1 MLKIF
6 FIFNIKNFLL
16 INFLIFG
23 FNKFFVKGNDNSDY
37 RVHYFKAPDGKW
49 LSLLNV
55 QVVLENPMERKAH
68 FEDEDVV
75 DVEPIPR
82 IKSKNYSNINLNK
95 NEDEDFFEDYDDDD
109 DWTIVTVQ
117 LKKKKGRKKG
127 KPKKIIEELRDTN
140 KEKMEEEGKIEDV
153 FGRKL
158 SEIEEKE
165 VKKEEKIK
173 ATEGKETKKY
183 IEEKVEKKFVKKGKM
198 KDEKYK
204 EKIKNIPE
212 LPLLKSILPWIPHTL
227 RKHKQSLLYFEKIL
241 KYKFNIYSSKS

>member
-1 MLKIF
+1 MICKP
-6 FIFNIKNFLL
+6 NKN
-16 INFLIFG
+16 
-23 FNKFFVKGNDNSDY
+23 S
-37 RVHYFKAPDGKW
+37 DGKW
-49 LSLLNV
+49 LSLLNF
-55 QVVLENPMERKAH
+55 QVVLENPMEKKAY

-140 KEKMEEEGKIEDV
+140 KEKMKEEGKIEND

-165 VKKEEKIK
+165 
-173 ATEGKETKKY
+173 
-183 IEEKVEKKFVKKGKM
+183 
-198 KDEKYK
+198 
-204 EKIKNIPE
+204 
-212 LPLLKSILPWIPHTL
+212 
-227 RKHKQSLLYFEKIL
+227 
-241 KYKFNIYSSKS
+241 

>member
-1 MLKIF
+1 MEK
-6 FIFNIKNFLL
+6 
-16 INFLIFG
+16 
-23 FNKFFVKGNDNSDY
+23 
-37 RVHYFKAPDGKW
+37 KAY
-49 LSLLNV
+49 
-55 QVVLENPMERKAH
+55 

-75 DVEPIPR
+75 DVEPISR

-140 KEKMEEEGKIEDV
+140 KEKMKEEGKIEND

-173 ATEGKETKKY
+173 VMEGKETKKS
-183 IEEKVEKKFVKKGKM
+183 IEEEKVEKKFVKKGKM

-227 RKHKQSLLYFEKIL
+227 RKHKQGLLYFEKIL
-241 KYKFNIYSSKS
+241 KYKFNIYSA